1 MEKEQSLVSGSGLQ
15 ARCSGWSDIFEYLEW
30 VLRACPLSLV
40 TLSCSWDK
48 REKEKEWVLNCSL
61 RLKIPR
67 SYFHF
72 LIYEFQESWGHIREI
87 ETAIDTDKS
96 EGVCKKEM
104 MRKEKAF
111 AVPNGETLD
120 LAASDPQDCNSRFVI
135 LLILIQVRT
144 NTWEWFH
151 GFFQRKGEPFLL
163 LWTQFYKCAGRGGYR
178 DHSGVAHSEDHLHWK
193 TSSPLWK
200 SCCFQGGLQSNAQE
214 SWQGLKTEVQYEV
227 ERWVC
232 LLWGQ
237 SLQLLKRDSLCCL
250 CSCHVT
256 RCSSLNSHWGKGP
269 LFLSSSSKSSW

>member
-48 REKEKEWVLNCSL
+48 REKGKEWVLNCSL

-135 LLILIQVRT
+135 LLILIQVRM

-163 LWTQFYKCAGRGGYR
+163 LWTQT
-178 DHSGVAHSEDHLHWK
+178 L
-193 TSSPLWK
+193 
-200 SCCFQGGLQSNAQE
+200 
-214 SWQGLKTEVQYEV
+214 
-227 ERWVC
+227 
-232 LLWGQ
+232 
-237 SLQLLKRDSLCCL
+237 
-250 CSCHVT
+250 
-256 RCSSLNSHWGKGP
+256 
-269 LFLSSSSKSSW
+269 